1 MVLVKQVLITV
12 AAVMV
17 DVVVVYEVL
26 VLERVSELRRAQ
38 DNAGQI

>member
-1 MVLVKQVLITV
+1 MVLVKQVTTV

-26 VLERVSELRRAQ
+26 VLERVSELKIMLAK
-38 DNAGQI
+38 